1 MACPYFLF
9 HQPLKFSPTDY
20 FFFISFL
27 IRLYPLET
35 LFKQQ
40 LMSVLTRVC
49 PRQTDAIA
57 E

>member
-27 IRLYPLET
+27 IRLCPLET

-40 LMSVLTRVC
+40 LMSVLTRMC